1 MRWLNSSTAG
11 SRAIFLLKRILLFSV
26 ILSFL
31 LVFNLSFADELTDP
45 PPDWEHPWDD
55 VCETG
60 SDQGPEG
67 PPEIHTGFMLHFGFD
82 SWIMILLQSP
92 GQKDDAPEERTF
104 APTEKNRGGLLIFV
118 R

>member
-1 MRWLNSSTAG
+1 MRWLNLSTPG

-31 LVFNLSFADELTDP
+31 FVFNLSFADELTDP

-60 SDQGPEG
+60 SDQGPED

-92 GQKDDAPEERTF
+92 GQKDDAVEERTF

>member
-1 MRWLNSSTAG
+1 MKWLNSGKAG

-31 LVFNLSFADELTDP
+31 FVFNLSFADDVTDP

-55 VCETG
+55 VSETG
-60 SDQGPEG
+60 WDDTPED
-67 PPEIHTGFMLHFGFD
+67 PPDIGTTFMLHFGFD
-82 SWIMILLQSP
+82 SWVVIFFQSP
-92 GQKDDAPEERTF
+92 GQKDDAAKERAF
-104 APTEKNRGGLLIFV
+104 APTEKNRHGALIFV

>member
-1 MRWLNSSTAG
+1 MRWLYSSTPG
-11 SRAIFLLKRILLFSV
+11 SRAIFLLERILLFSV

-31 LVFNLSFADELTDP
+31 FVFNLSFADDVTDP

-60 SDQGPEG
+60 SDQSPDD
-67 PPEIHTGFMLHFGFD
+67 PPEMNTGFMLHFGFD
-82 SWIMILLQSP
+82 SWIMIFHQSP
-92 GQKDDAPEERTF
+92 GQKDDAGDKRHS
-104 APTEKNRGGLLIFV
+104 APTEKNRGGLIILV

>member
-1 MRWLNSSTAG
+1 MRWLNSSTPR
-11 SRAIFLLKRILLFSV
+11 SRVIFLLKRILLFSV

-31 LVFNLSFADELTDP
+31 FVFNLSFADEVTDP

-60 SDQGPEG
+60 SDQSPED
-67 PPEIHTGFMLHFGFD
+67 PPEMNTGFMLHFGFD
-82 SWIMILLQSP
+82 SWIMIYFQSP
-92 GQKDDAPEERTF
+92 EQKDDAAEERAF
-104 APTEKNRGGLLIFV
+104 GPTEKNRRGVLIFA

>member
-1 MRWLNSSTAG
+1 MRWLNSSKPG
-11 SRAIFLLKRILLFSV
+11 SRAIFLLERILLLSV

-31 LVFNLSFADELTDP
+31 LVFNLSFADDVTDP

-60 SDQGPEG
+60 SDQTPEN
-67 PPEIHTGFMLHFGFD
+67 PPEMDTGFVLNFGFN
-82 SWIMILLQSP
+82 SWIMIYFQSP
-92 GQKDDAPEERTF
+92 GQKDDAATERPLS
-104 APTEKNRGGLLIFV
+104 ATEKNRSKVLIFV

>member
-1 MRWLNSSTAG
+1 MRWLNSSTPG

-60 SDQGPEG
+60 SDQDPED

-92 GQKDDAPEERTF
+92 GQKDDAVEERTF
-104 APTEKNRGGLLIFV
+104 APTEKIRGGLLIFV